1 MAGKSPGLDWTGW
14 AKCEGFPPTPMTH
27 IGIEIGGT
35 KIQIVAGGA
44 DGTFLER
51 HRLAADRARGGA
63 GIREQIAAVVPGLMA
78 RHPIASVGV
87 GFGGP
92 VDPNTGQICCSHQV
106 PGWHDFPLGDWVREL
121 TGVPVAV
128 ENDANVAAL
137 GEALRGAGQG
147 FGCVFWINMGSGVG
161 GGMVVNGRLYHGARP
176 GEAEI
181 GHLRLDRSG
190 RIVEDACS
198 GWAVD
203 RRIRAAVIGKDGLL
217 ARAVGAQTTEGS
229 EARHLRAAID
239 DGDPL
244 AQRILEE
251 VADDLAFALSHAVH
265 LFHPEII
272 VVGGGLSLVGE
283 PLRAAIAAALPAY
296 LMEAFHP
303 GPRVAL
309 AGLGEDSVP
318 VGALALAAAIVAA

>member
-1 MAGKSPGLDWTGW
+1 
-14 AKCEGFPPTPMTH
+14 
-27 IGIEIGGT
+27 
-35 KIQIVAGGA
+35 
-44 DGTFLER
+44 
-51 HRLAADRARGGA
+51 
-63 GIREQIAAVVPGLMA
+63 
-78 RHPIASVGV
+78 
-87 GFGGP
+87 
-92 VDPNTGQICCSHQV
+92 
-106 PGWHDFPLGDWVREL
+106 
-121 TGVPVAV
+121 
-128 ENDANVAAL
+128 
-137 GEALRGAGQG
+137 
-147 FGCVFWINMGSGVG
+147 MGSGVG
-161 GGMVVNGRLYHGARP
+161 GGMVVNGRLYHGACP
-176 GEAEI
+176 GEAEM

-229 EARHLRAAID
+229 EARHLRAAVD
-239 DGDPL
+239 EGDPL

-251 VADDLAFALSHAVH
+251 VADDLGFALSHAVH

>member
-1 MAGKSPGLDWTGW
+1 
-14 AKCEGFPPTPMTH
+14 
-27 IGIEIGGT
+27 
-35 KIQIVAGGA
+35 
-44 DGTFLER
+44 
-51 HRLAADRARGGA
+51 
-63 GIREQIAAVVPGLMA
+63 
-78 RHPIASVGV
+78 
-87 GFGGP
+87 
-92 VDPNTGQICCSHQV
+92 
-106 PGWHDFPLGDWVREL
+106 
-121 TGVPVAV
+121 
-128 ENDANVAAL
+128 
-137 GEALRGAGQG
+137 
-147 FGCVFWINMGSGVG
+147 MGSGVG
-161 GGMVVNGRLYHGARP
+161 GGMVVNGRLYHGACP

-265 LFHPEII
+265 LHQPQAA
-272 VVGGGLSLVGE
+272 
-283 PLRAAIAAALPAY
+283 PLCSRHTRQWAA
-296 LMEAFHP
+296 HTQ
-303 GPRVAL
+303 RTH
-309 AGLGEDSVP
+309 DHDR
-318 VGALALAAAIVAA
+318 

>member
-1 MAGKSPGLDWTGW
+1 AVW
-14 AKCEGFPPTPMTH
+14 AQTAFARGPCWATTAARMRRSTAHPEQASSTMRP
-27 IGIEIGGT
+27 
-35 KIQIVAGGA
+35 
-44 DGTFLER
+44 ER
-51 HRLAADRARGGA
+51 HRLVADRARGGA
-63 GIREQIAAVVPGLMA
+63 GIREQIASVVPGLMA
-78 RHPIASVGV
+78 RHAIASVGV

-92 VDPNTGQICCSHQV
+92 VDPRTGQICCSHQV

-121 TGVPVAV
+121 AGVPVAV

-137 GEALRGAGQG
+137 GEALRGAGCG
-147 FGCVFWINMGSGVG
+147 YGSVFWINMGSGG
-161 GGMVVNGRLYHGARP
+161 GGGLVVDGRLSHGARP

-203 RRIRAAVIGKDGLL
+203 RRIRAAVVAQQGPL
-217 ARAVGAQTTEGS
+217 ANAVCAQTAEGG
-229 EARHLRAAID
+229 EARHLRAALEA
-239 DGDPL
+239 GDPV
-244 AQRILEE
+244 ARKILGE

-283 PLRAAIAAALPAY
+283 PLRAAMAAALPPY

-318 VGALALAAAIVAA
+318 VGALALAAAIVAP